1 MKRAFTFCTTA
12 LVLLMVVRSAES
24 QQATTALMTSM
35 AANSR
40 QLKQYTFKQ
49 RTEMYHKGDLKN
61 YKLDEIHY
69 NATGERISVPL
80 GEQKA
85 DPAPRRHGPGSRII
99 AKKIESKQEEMKEYV
114 ERLMSLTSRY
124 AAPEP
129 GKLQAA
135 FATADVTMAGGS
147 NLVRVVMRNYIKAGD
162 AITMTFDKATNRAT
176 KTEVTTNLDDGPVT
190 IVLTYDQLR
199 DGLTYPGK
207 TTIAYDAEQLEMR
220 IYTYDYR

>member
-1 MKRAFTFCTTA
+1 M
-12 LVLLMVVRSAES
+12 RSAGA
-24 QQATTALMTSM
+24 QQPTTALMTSM
-35 AANSR
+35 AANAK

-61 YKLDEIHY
+61 AKIDEIHY
-69 NATGERISVPL
+69 STTGERISVPL

-85 DPAPRRHGPGSRII
+85 DSAPRRRGPGSRVI

-124 AAPEP
+124 LASDP

-135 FATADVTMAGGS
+135 FATADVTMVGSS
-147 NLVRVVMRNYIKAGD
+147 NLLRVVIRNYVKSGD
-162 AITMTFDKATNRAT
+162 TMTMTFDKSTNRAT
-176 KTEVTTNLDDGPVT
+176 KTEVTTNLDDGSVT
-190 IVLTYDQLR
+190 IALAYDQLH

-207 TTIAYDAEQLEMR
+207 TAITSAAAQLEMR
-220 IYTYDYR
+220 IYTYDYRI